1 MEASA
6 SVSVPVEV
14 GDGYDIVIG
23 SGLLAVPG
31 DLIDHRQ
38 LAIITDERIEQLY
51 AVPLRDALVAAGRRV
66 HLYPVPSGEISKGFA
81 TFERLLRAMVRDGL
95 DRGAAVVAL
104 GGGVIGD
111 LAGYCAASFLRG
123 VALYQL
129 PTTLLAMVD
138 ASVGG
143 KTGLNL
149 PEGKNLVGAFWQ
161 PRRVV
166 TDVDTLH
173 TLTGD
178 DLRQGAVEAYKHGL
192 LADAVLWREVGSGGF
207 SADASSGEL
216 IDLVARAVRVKAD
229 VVAADSHEHGVR
241 AHLNLGHTLG
251 HALEIASSHHLGHG
265 EAVAY
270 GLLFAAHLARDRGWA
285 DLCSEVRSFVTW
297 VEPAPLP
304 DSSFDQLMAL
314 MSRDKKR
321 VDGRLRWVLLRDVAE
336 PVVVDDID
344 TEALRRAWNALREDV
359 A

>member
-14 GDGYDIVIG
+14 GDGYEIVIG
-23 SGLLAVPG
+23 SGLLAKPG
-31 DLIDHRQ
+31 DLIDHQQ
-38 LAIITDERIEQLY
+38 LAIVTDERIEQLY
-51 AVPLRDALVAAGRRV
+51 AIPLRDALAAAGRRV

-81 TFERLLRAMVRDGL
+81 TFERLLRAMVRDGF

-161 PRRVV
+161 PTRVV
-166 TDVDTLH
+166 TDVDTLRS
-173 TLTGD
+173 LAGS

-192 LADAVLWREVGSGGF
+192 LADAALWQEVGSGGF
-207 SADASSGEL
+207 SPDASSGEL

-229 VVAADSHEHGVR
+229 VVAADSHEHGIR

-251 HALEIASSHHLGHG
+251 HALEIASAHHLGHG

-270 GLLFAAHLARDRGWA
+270 GLLFAAYLARDRGWA
-285 DLCSEVRSFVTW
+285 DLCSEVRSFVAW
-297 VEPAPLP
+297 VDPAPLP
-304 DSSFDQLMAL
+304 DSTFDQLFAL

-321 VDGRLRWVLLRDVAE
+321 IDGRLRWVLLQDVTK